1 MGEWAHGRGPEGGPS
16 RSVVPIPKTPS
27 PAGAGSQDLMP
38 LMLPNKLMLRMC
50 EVLFIF
56 SFLIGQMNVCS
67 QLESISGIVRA
78 WLVNSHFP
86 PRKAAASLLS
96 CCSFPL
102 TSTAEAQRKSDTR

>member
-1 MGEWAHGRGPEGGPS
+1 MLCCPNPQNTLTRRGRQPRPY
-16 RSVVPIPKTPS
+16 
-27 PAGAGSQDLMP
+27 A